1 MKRQCLYSIL
11 FFFIFTTHFTQQ
23 HAFQLYTGNGRK
35 VSCSKMIK
43 TVKKSDVVL
52 FGEYHDNPIAH
63 WLQFELASEL
73 AKEKKLVLGLEMLES
88 DNQKLLDQYLSNEI
102 SYAVFD
108 SVARLWSNYPTDY
121 APIVELAKAEKSP
134 VICTN
139 IPRKYAR
146 MVFRN
151 GGFNALDDISEKEKM
166 FIAPLPILFDAEL
179 SQYKNMLDMMGGH
192 GSADIVK
199 AQAIKDATMAHF
211 ISKNFKEKSVFLH
224 LNGAY
229 HSDFFQ
235 GILWYLM
242 KIKPN
247 LNYKTISTVN
257 QKNVKK
263 LDKDNL
269 ARADYILCVNNNMT
283 KTH

>member
-1 MKRQCLYSIL
+1 MKRICLCSIL
-11 FFFIFTTHFTQQ
+11 FFFIFTAHFTQQ

-43 TVKKSDVVL
+43 IVKKSDVVL

-108 SVARLWSNYPTDY
+108 SVVRLWSNYPTDY

-151 GGFNALDDISEKEKM
+151 GGFNALDDISEEEKI

-179 SQYKNMLDMMGGH
+179 SQYKNMLEMMGGH

-211 ISKNFKEKSVFLH
+211 ISKNFKEESVFLH

-263 LDKDNL
+263 LHKDNR

>member
-1 MKRQCLYSIL
+1 MKVRCLCSIL
-11 FFFIFTTHFTQQ
+11 FFFISTAHFTQH
-23 HAFQLYTGNGRK
+23 HAFQLYTGSGRK

-73 AKEKKLVLGLEMLES
+73 AKDNKLVLGLEMLES

-102 SYAVFD
+102 PYAVFD

-179 SQYKNMLDMMGGH
+179 SQYKNMLEMMGGH

-211 ISKNFKEKSVFLH
+211 ISKNFNEESVFLH

-247 LNYKTISTVN
+247 LKYKTISTVN
-257 QKNVKK
+257 QENVKK
-263 LDKDNL
+263 LDKDNRG
-269 ARADYILCVNNNMT
+269 RADYILCVNNNMT

>member
-1 MKRQCLYSIL
+1 MKRQCLCSIL
-11 FFFIFTTHFTQQ
+11 FFFIFTAHFTQQ
-23 HAFQLYTGNGRK
+23 HAFQLYTGKGRK

-73 AKEKKLVLGLEMLES
+73 AKGKKLVLGLEMLES
-88 DNQKLLDQYLSNEI
+88 DNQKILDQYLSNEI

-121 APIVELAKAEKSP
+121 APIVELAKEEKSP

-139 IPRKYAR
+139 IPRRYAR

-179 SQYKNMLDMMGGH
+179 SQYKNMLEMMGGH

-211 ISKNFKEKSVFLH
+211 ISKNFKEESVFLH

-263 LDKDNL
+263 LDKDNR

>member
-1 MKRQCLYSIL
+1 MKL
-11 FFFIFTTHFTQQ
+11 F
-23 HAFQLYTGNGRK
+23 
-35 VSCSKMIK
+35 
-43 TVKKSDVVL
+43 
-52 FGEYHDNPIAH
+52 
-63 WLQFELASEL
+63 
-73 AKEKKLVLGLEMLES
+73 
-88 DNQKLLDQYLSNEI
+88 
-102 SYAVFD
+102 
-108 SVARLWSNYPTDY
+108 
-121 APIVELAKAEKSP
+121 
-134 VICTN
+134 
-139 IPRKYAR
+139 
-146 MVFRN
+146 
-151 GGFNALDDISEKEKM
+151 ISEKEKM

-179 SQYKNMLDMMGGH
+179 SQYKNMLEMMGGH

-211 ISKNFKEKSVFLH
+211 ISKNVKEESVFLD

-263 LDKDNL
+263 LDKENR